1 MQNVVIIGAGG
12 HGKVVRDLVIARPDT
27 ALAGILD
34 DRYAE
39 LHVENGLYR
48 GPSGAAEELARLHP
62 DAKFVLAV
70 GQNGIRKRL
79 YERLGLPLDRYAV
92 LIHPSAVISGSAR
105 IQNGAVVMASSV
117 IQADAHIGIHTIVNT
132 GAIVEHDN
140 RIGDYVHL
148 SPGTVLTGG
157 VTVME
162 GAHLGAG
169 TAVIPGKTIGRWSVT
184 GAGSSVIHDIPDDCT
199 AVGVPARKIKY
210 HSSKKG
216 EKHESE

>member
-1 MQNVVIIGAGG
+1 MPDAKRGDHRSRRPWESRSGTC
-12 HGKVVRDLVIARPDT
+12 KERPDT
-27 ALAGILD
+27 ELAGILD

-48 GPSGAAEELARLHP
+48 GPSAAAEELARLHP

-70 GQNGIRKRL
+70 GQNSIRQQL
-79 YERLGLPLDRYAV
+79 YERIGLPLDRYAV
-92 LIHPSAVISGSAR
+92 LIHPSAVVSGSAR

-117 IQADAHIGIHTIVNT
+117 IQADADVGIHAIVNT

-169 TAVIPGKTIGRWSVT
+169 TAVIPGKTVGRWSVT
-184 GAGSSVIHDIPDDCT
+184 GAGQP
-199 AVGVPARKIKY
+199 
-210 HSSKKG
+210 
-216 EKHESE
+216 

>member
-12 HGKVVRDLVIARPDT
+12 HGKVVRELVKERPDT
-27 ALAGILD
+27 ELAGILD

-48 GPSGAAEELARLHP
+48 GPSAAAEELARLHP

-70 GQNGIRKRL
+70 GQNSIRQQL
-79 YERLGLPLDRYAV
+79 YERIGLPLDRYAV
-92 LIHPSAVISGSAR
+92 LIHPSAVVSGSAR

-117 IQADAHIGIHTIVNT
+117 IQADADVGIHAIVNT

-169 TAVIPGKTIGRWSVT
+169 TAVIPGKTVGRWSVT
-184 GAGSSVIHDIPDDCT
+184 GSGAAVIHDIPDNCT
-199 AVGVPARKIKY
+199 AVGVPARMIK
-210 HSSKKG
+210 
-216 EKHESE
+216 

>member
-12 HGKVVRDLVIARPDT
+12 HGKVVRELVKERPDT
-27 ALAGILD
+27 ELAGILD

-48 GPSGAAEELARLHP
+48 GPSAAAEELARLHP
-62 DAKFVLAV
+62 HAKFVLAV
-70 GQNGIRKRL
+70 GQNSIRQQL
-79 YERLGLPLDRYAV
+79 YERIGLPLDRYAV
-92 LIHPSAVISGSAR
+92 LIHPSAVVSGSAR

-117 IQADAHIGIHTIVNT
+117 IQADADVGIHAIVNT

-169 TAVIPGKTIGRWSVT
+169 TAVIPGKTVGRWSVT
-184 GAGSSVIHDIPDDCT
+184 GAGQP
-199 AVGVPARKIKY
+199 
-210 HSSKKG
+210 
-216 EKHESE
+216 

>member
-12 HGKVVRDLVIARPDT
+12 HGKVVRELVKERPDT
-27 ALAGILD
+27 ELAGILD

-62 DAKFVLAV
+62 HAKFVLAV
-70 GQNGIRKRL
+70 GQNSIRQRL
-79 YERLGLPLDRYAV
+79 YERIGLPLDRYAV
-92 LIHPSAVISGSAR
+92 LIHPSAVVSGSAR

-117 IQADAHIGIHTIVNT
+117 IQADADVGIHAIVNT

-169 TAVIPGKTIGRWSVT
+169 TAVIPGKTVGRWSVT
-184 GAGSSVIHDIPDDCT
+184 GAGATVIHDIPDNCT
-199 AVGVPARKIKY
+199 AVGVPARMIK
-210 HSSKKG
+210 
-216 EKHESE
+216 

>member
-12 HGKVVRDLVIARPDT
+12 HGKVVRELVKERPDT
-27 ALAGILD
+27 ELAGILD

-48 GPSGAAEELARLHP
+48 GPSATAEELARLHP
-62 DAKFVLAV
+62 HAKFVLAV
-70 GQNGIRKRL
+70 GQNSIRQQL
-79 YERLGLPLDRYAV
+79 YERIGLPLDRYAV
-92 LIHPSAVISGSAR
+92 LIHPSAVVSGSAR

-117 IQADAHIGIHTIVNT
+117 IQADADVGIHAIVNT

-169 TAVIPGKTIGRWSVT
+169 TAVIPGKTVGRWSVT
-184 GAGSSVIHDIPDDCT
+184 GAGAAVIHDIPDNCT
-199 AVGVPARKIKY
+199 AVGVPARMIK
-210 HSSKKG
+210 
-216 EKHESE
+216 

>member
-12 HGKVVRDLVIARPDT
+12 HGKVVRELVKERPDT
-27 ALAGILD
+27 ELAGILD
-34 DRYAE
+34 ERYAE

-48 GPSGAAEELARLHP
+48 GPSAAAEELARLHP

-70 GQNGIRKRL
+70 GQNSIRQQL
-79 YERLGLPLDRYAV
+79 YERIGLPLDRYAV
-92 LIHPSAVISGSAR
+92 LIHPSAVVSGSAR

-117 IQADAHIGIHTIVNT
+117 IQADADVGIHAIVNT

-169 TAVIPGKTIGRWSVT
+169 TAVIPGKTVGRWSVT
-184 GAGSSVIHDIPDDCT
+184 GAGAAVIHDIPDNCT
-199 AVGVPARKIKY
+199 AVGVPARMIK
-210 HSSKKG
+210 
-216 EKHESE
+216 

>member
-12 HGKVVRDLVIARPDT
+12 HGKVVRELVKERPDT
-27 ALAGILD
+27 ELAGILD

-48 GPSGAAEELARLHP
+48 GPSAAAEELAWLHP

-70 GQNGIRKRL
+70 GQNSIRQQL
-79 YERLGLPLDRYAV
+79 YERIGLPLDRYAV
-92 LIHPSAVISGSAR
+92 LIHPSAVVSGSAR

-117 IQADAHIGIHTIVNT
+117 IQADADVGIHAIVNT

-169 TAVIPGKTIGRWSVT
+169 TAVIPGKTVGRWSVT
-184 GAGSSVIHDIPDDCT
+184 GAGAAVIHDIPDNCT
-199 AVGVPARKIKY
+199 AVGVPARMIK
-210 HSSKKG
+210 
-216 EKHESE
+216 

>member
-12 HGKVVRDLVIARPDT
+12 HGKVVRELVKERPDT
-27 ALAGILD
+27 ELAGILD

-48 GPSGAAEELARLHP
+48 GPSAAAEELARLHP

-70 GQNGIRKRL
+70 GQNSIRQQL
-79 YERLGLPLDRYAV
+79 YERIGLPLDRYAV
-92 LIHPSAVISGSAR
+92 LIHPSAVVSGSAR

-117 IQADAHIGIHTIVNT
+117 IQADADVGIHAIVNT
-132 GAIVEHDN
+132 GAIVEHDS

-169 TAVIPGKTIGRWSVT
+169 TAVIPGKTVGRWSVT
-184 GAGSSVIHDIPDDCT
+184 GAGAAVIHDIPDNCT
-199 AVGVPARKIKY
+199 AVGVPARMIK
-210 HSSKKG
+210 
-216 EKHESE
+216 